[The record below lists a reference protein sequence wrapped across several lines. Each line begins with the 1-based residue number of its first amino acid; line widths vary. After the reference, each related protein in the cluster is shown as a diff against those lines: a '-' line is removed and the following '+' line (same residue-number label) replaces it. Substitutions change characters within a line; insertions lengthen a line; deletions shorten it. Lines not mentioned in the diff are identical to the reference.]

1 MNEKGKKINNKTI
14 GIIGV
19 IILLIIAIIGIGV
32 YITLRN
38 KEDNN
43 IDNNET
49 NIKYEK
55 IDENKDFIYVH
66 EGNTY
71 EVNFNEAKQVSFDY
85 PIININTESVKKLN
99 NNIKEQ
105 FSNLEEEYKR
115 IGISDGSTCIKI
127 DGINHCAEYI
137 ESLNYVTTETSDYYQ
152 VLIYNFY
159 NAMYASGDSDLKGYI
174 ISIKTGEVMNNK
186 EIIELFGYD
195 TNKLLQE
202 YNKYKQEE
210 YKANDEVFENIN
222 DINKLSLII
231 HNDILIII
239 DYPLMGDG
247 YNTLS
252 FDGKKVQI
260 YIDYDDPINAWW

>member
-1 MNEKGKKINNKTI
+1 MANKKGNKKKIITSFVVLLIVIIIGASIFMLCKNDNNK
-14 GIIGV
+14 
-19 IILLIIAIIGIGV
+19 L
-32 YITLRN
+32 
-38 KEDNN
+38 DNN
-43 IDNNET
+43 NSNT
-49 NIKYEK
+49 KYEK

-66 EGNTY
+66 KGNTY
-71 EVNFNEAKQVSFDY
+71 EVNFNESKQVSFDY

-105 FSNLEEEYKR
+105 FNDLEEEYKR

-127 DGINHCAEYI
+127 DGINHCAEHI
-137 ESLNYVTTETSDYYQ
+137 ESLHYVTIQTLDYYQ
-152 VLIYNFY
+152 VLLYSFY

-174 ISIKTGEVMNNK
+174 ISTKTGEVMNNK

-210 YKANDEVFENIN
+210 YKEGDEIFKNIK
-222 DINKLSLII
+222 DIDKLSLII

-252 FDGKKVQI
+252 FDGEKVQI

>member
-1 MNEKGKKINNKTI
+1 MKENDKKQNNKSK
-14 GIIGV
+14 IIIVV
-19 IILLIIAIIGIGV
+19 IILSIIAIIGTSIFGL
-32 YITLRN
+32 YKR
-38 KEDNN
+38 DNN
-43 IDNNET
+43 KLDNN
-49 NIKYEK
+49 NINTKYEK
-55 IDENKDFIYVH
+55 IDENKDFIYIH
-66 EGNTY
+66 KGNTY
-71 EVNFNEAKQVSFDY
+71 EVNFNESKQVSFDY

-99 NNIKEQ
+99 NNIQKQ
-105 FSNLEEEYKR
+105 FNDLEEEYKK

-127 DGINHCAEYI
+127 DGINHCAEHI
-137 ESLNYVTTETSDYYQ
+137 ESLHYVTIQTLDYYQ
-152 VLIYNFY
+152 VLLYSFY

-195 TNKLLQE
+195 ANKLLQE

-252 FDGKKVQI
+252 FDGEKVQI
-260 YIDYDDPINAWW
+260 YIDYDDPINVWW